1 MASVL
6 VCSSPLV
13 GHVTPMLAVAAGL
26 VERGHDVRFL
36 TGRRFEEQVSRTG
49 ASFIPLPPEADFDD
63 TQPGYGLSR
72 TASA

>member
-49 ASFIPLPPEADFDD
+49 ASFRPLAAGGGF
-63 TQPGYGLSR
+63 R
-72 TASA
+72 